1 MVTEIFWAHLE
12 IAEVDSMLTEMLALL
27 FKTMN
32 NESDEV
38 ASSVLG
44 FAGAY
49 VNRLKTVGKVNS
61 TQVEHLEVF
70 LQIIRNKVFPLCPLL
85 FLPSLSN
92 FLLSPLSSLP
102 IYHFLLLSISK

>member
-1 MVTEIFWAHLE
+1 
-12 IAEVDSMLTEMLALL
+12 MLTEMLSLL

-38 ASSVLG
+38 AASVLG

-49 VNRLKTVGKVNS
+49 VNRLKTAGKVNP

-70 LQIIRNKVFPLCPLL
+70 LQIIRNKVTYFFSLFAPLSGLV
-85 FLPSLSN
+85 N
-92 FLLSPLSSLP
+92 LLS
-102 IYHFLLLSISK
+102 